1 VSYLLSARGAKVS
14 DYQFRHRME
23 WFAECYS
30 RFFLNKLPP
39 SHPLVPWLQEQKDS
53 AK

>member
-1 VSYLLSARGAKVS
+1 MC

-30 RFFLNKLPP
+30 RYFLKTLSPT
-39 SHPLVPWLQEQKDS
+39 HPLGAWLATQLKAS
-53 AK
+53 PSKA